1 VQWKEKWFWI
11 ERIQGV
17 PVFVSV
23 ITAAITGDPG
33 GCAFVVQLSCHAQG
47 HNKRDIL

>member
-1 VQWKEKWFWI
+1 MQRKIVWI

-23 ITAAITGDPG
+23 ITAAITGDPD
-33 GCAFVVQLSCHAQG
+33 GCALTVQLSYHAQDTLKG
-47 HNKRDIL
+47 IFCRN